1 MAKGYEENE
10 QAFGVGD
17 IAMLY
22 DTKVKILEVAQDEKD
37 SYWYIVEPIN
47 LEPPARLT
55 TKEIPQ
61 SALERI

>member
-17 IAMLY
+17 IARLGEFRV
-22 DTKVKILEVAQDEKD
+22 KVLEVIQDEDD
-37 SYWYIVEPIN
+37 SYWYEVEPIGF
-47 LEPPARLT
+47 EPPARFKT
-55 TKEIPQ
+55 REVPQ